1 MLTLSCSAP
10 SQDMKRDARSVL
22 SRTGLL
28 TELQSK
34 GILNLVPAEVKQIH
48 ALLEADFNPLELCRK
63 LVRDWVLL
71 CGSQAQDHV
80 WEHSTPAS
88 QLRVISPAS
97 STLLQPRASSI
108 PLQAKAERSA

>member
-1 MLTLSCSAP
+1 
-10 SQDMKRDARSVL
+10 VL

-63 LVRDWVLL
+63 LVRKR
-71 CGSQAQDHV
+71 
-80 WEHSTPAS
+80 EH
-88 QLRVISPAS
+88 
-97 STLLQPRASSI
+97 
-108 PLQAKAERSA
+108 